1 MKIVEL
7 PEGIGEL
14 SEEFEFNFENTGV
27 MKDGVVYTTKTMP
40 KYEGNVT
47 TLGDI
52 MEKKKW
58 IKVFYPK
65 RKVVLYKS

>member
-1 MKIVEL
+1 MKIVEM

-14 SEEFEFNFENTGV
+14 SEELEINFENTGI

-40 KYEGNVT
+40 KYEGNVI

-52 MEKKKW
+52 MEKDDVEKKYF
-58 IKVFYPK
+58 ISTSKNSAS
-65 RKVVLYKS
+65 L

>member
-1 MKIVEL
+1 
-7 PEGIGEL
+7 
-14 SEEFEFNFENTGV
+14 

-52 MEKKKW
+52 MEKEEVDKSILSQK
-58 IKVFYPK
+58 
-65 RKVVLYKS
+65 KVVLYKS